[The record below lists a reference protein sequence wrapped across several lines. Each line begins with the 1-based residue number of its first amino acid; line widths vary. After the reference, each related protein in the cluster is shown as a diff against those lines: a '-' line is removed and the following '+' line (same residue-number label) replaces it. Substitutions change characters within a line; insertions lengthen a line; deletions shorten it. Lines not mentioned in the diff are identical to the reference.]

1 MELID
6 IIALSF
12 AGRLTSAE
20 VRELVCAHTCLTSAL
35 EAIGRH
41 PMDLQEQ
48 AERQLERC
56 TELGISIIAFND
68 PLYPLRL
75 CAIDTHPA
83 LLYVKGVLPPE
94 TESSIGVV
102 GTRSCTI
109 HYGKPVTETFVEEWT
124 RRGCI
129 IVSGLANG
137 IDMIAHETCLRHG
150 GKTIA
155 VIASGIDKITPIPAN
170 DLSDRIAQNNGCVI
184 TEHACGIKAQPPYF
198 PARNRI
204 ISGLSDAIVVIES
217 KKKGGALITADFA
230 TKQGKSLYAVPGPIN
245 STRSEGCNA
254 LIKSGQAQILTTA
267 DDLSN
272 DVHLS
277 HHQEP
282 LSNSCSIL
290 GLDDGEPHLVDEL
303 ASRWQCTISD
313 ALSRLMTLEM
323 EGKVQ
328 QLPGQRYVGR

>member
-20 VRELVCAHTCLTSAL
+20 VRDLACTHTTLNDAL

-41 PMDLQEQ
+41 PMDLEEQ
-48 AERQLERC
+48 AQRQHERC
-56 TELGISIIAFND
+56 EELGISIIAFND
-68 PLYPLRL
+68 PRYLHRLR
-75 CAIDTHPA
+75 AIETHPA
-83 LLYVKGVLPPE
+83 LLYVKGALPPE
-94 TESSIGVV
+94 SDSSVGVV

-124 RRGCI
+124 RRGCT

-155 VIASGIDKITPIPAN
+155 VIASGLDKITPIPAN
-170 DLSDRIAQNNGCVI
+170 DLSDRIAQNSGCVI
-184 TEHACGIKAQPPYF
+184 SEHACGIKAQPPYF

-230 TKQGKSLYAVPGPIN
+230 SKQGKALYAVPGPIN

-254 LIKSGQAQILTTA
+254 LIRSGQAQCLTTA
-267 DDLSN
+267 DDVSN
-272 DVHLS
+272 DVNLS
-277 HHQEP
+277 HNQEP
-282 LSNSCSIL
+282 LSNSCSIP

-303 ASRWQCTISD
+303 AIRWQCTISE
-313 ALSRLMTLEM
+313 ALSRLMALEM

>member
-20 VRELVCAHTCLTSAL
+20 VRELACAHTTLTSAL

-41 PMDLQEQ
+41 PMDLGEQ

-56 TELGISIIAFND
+56 TELGISIIAFNN
-68 PLYPLRL
+68 LRYPVRL
-75 CAIDTHPA
+75 NSIDNFPA
-83 LLYVKGVLPPE
+83 LLYVKGALPPE
-94 TESSIGVV
+94 YESSVGVV

-109 HYGKPVTETFVEEWT
+109 HYGKPVTEMFVEEWT
-124 RRGCI
+124 CRGCT

-150 GKTIA
+150 GRTIA

-170 DLSDRIAQNNGCVI
+170 DLSDRIAANNGCVI
-184 TEHACGIKAQPPYF
+184 SEHACGIKAQPPYF

-217 KKKGGALITADFA
+217 KKKGGALITAEFA
-230 TKQGKSLYAVPGPIN
+230 SKQGKALYAVPGPIN

-254 LIKSGQAQILTTA
+254 LIRSGQAHCLTTA
-267 DDLSN
+267 DDISN
-272 DVHLS
+272 DVNLS
-277 HHQEP
+277 HSQEP
-282 LSNSCSIL
+282 LTNSCSIP

-303 ASRWQCTISD
+303 ASCWQCTISE
-313 ALSRLMTLEM
+313 ALSRLMSLEM
-323 EGKVQ
+323 EGKVK

>member
-1 MELID
+1 MELNH

-20 VRELVCAHTCLTSAL
+20 VRDLACTHTTLNDAL

-41 PMDLQEQ
+41 AMDLEEQ
-48 AERQLERC
+48 AERQRERC
-56 TELGISIIAFND
+56 DELGITIIAFND
-68 PLYPLRL
+68 PRYPHRLR
-75 CAIDTHPA
+75 AIETHPA
-83 LLYVKGVLPPE
+83 LLYVKGALPDE
-94 TESSIGVV
+94 GESSVGVV

-109 HYGKPVTETFVEEWT
+109 HYGKPATEMLVEEWT
-124 RRGCI
+124 KRGCTV
-129 IVSGLANG
+129 VSGLANG
-137 IDMIAHETCLRHG
+137 IDMIAHETSLRHG

-170 DLSDRIAQNNGCVI
+170 DLSDRIAQNNGCVVS
-184 TEHACGIKAQPPYF
+184 EHACGIKAQPPYF

-204 ISGLSDAIVVIES
+204 ISALSDAIVVIES
-217 KKKGGALITADFA
+217 KTKGGALITADFA
-230 TKQGKSLYAVPGPIN
+230 IKHGKGLYAVPGPIN

-254 LIKSGQAQILTTA
+254 LIRSGDAHCLTHA
-267 DDLSN
+267 DDIADHVN
-272 DVHLS
+272 FS
-277 HHQEP
+277 HTQEP
-282 LSNSCSIL
+282 LTNTCSIP

-303 ASRWQCTISD
+303 AACWQCSISE
-313 ALSRLMTLEM
+313 ALSRLMSLEM